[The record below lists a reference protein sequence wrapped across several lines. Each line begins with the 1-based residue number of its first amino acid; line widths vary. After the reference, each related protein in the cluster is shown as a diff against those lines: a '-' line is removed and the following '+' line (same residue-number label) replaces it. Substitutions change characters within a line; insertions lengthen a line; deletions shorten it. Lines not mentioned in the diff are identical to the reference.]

1 MKNTRVRF
9 ITLFALAGLAGC
21 ASIPPAPLAQPRPVV
36 DTYFGTPV
44 TDQFRYF
51 ENVKTDP
58 EVQAWFKAEANH
70 TRAVL
75 DSIPGRDSLL
85 DEMRQLSNAAPYRVS
100 DLSEV
105 PGRIFYEERKAG
117 ENQFKLYTRPSEDTP
132 ETMLLDPDTLK
143 GADGAPVAINFYAPS
158 PNGRYVAVGV
168 SHGGSEDATI
178 RVLEVATGKDLGLA
192 IERARFGYVGWR
204 DDETGFYYNQLKER
218 PANADPTLLYQD
230 SQIRYHQL
238 GTDLA
243 KDPFVFGSDAPGSPK
258 IPSEKIPMLGIEYGD
273 SQVYG
278 VVVDGVE
285 QEITVYATTYA
296 ALDAGTP
303 DWKKLFDLDDDITQ
317 FVAHGD
323 DLYLLTHKD
332 APRYKLLHTKA
343 SAPDFAHADVVIPWS
358 GAVIEDIAE
367 ARDGLYVTLLDG
379 GIDRLQRVAYGP
391 KPDPNSSSGAKM
403 PTYKK
408 PQEIDLPLKGGLDDL
423 ATNSRLDGAK
433 MHLTSWVDVGG
444 YYAYDPAAN
453 AMTDTHLQPRGP
465 YDQPGDLVA
474 EEVRVPAADGVM
486 IPLSIVHR
494 KDMPLDGTNPCWLEA
509 YGSYGIVDEVYY
521 SPVFKPW
528 YDRGG
533 IYTVAHVRG
542 GGAFGE
548 EWHIAG
554 QKLNKPNTWK
564 DLIACAQ
571 WLIAHRYTETPKL
584 GINGGSAGGITV
596 GRAMTERPDLFGAVV
611 GDVGMFNAVRA
622 ETDSNGVPNIS
633 EFGTVT
639 DPDGFKGLYQMDAY
653 LHVQDGV
660 KYPPTLLTTGINDP
674 RVPPWM
680 PGKFAARLQQVGAP
694 LVLLRVDYEAG
705 HGIGSTREQ
714 VLEEYADTMAFYFWQ
729 FGVPG
734 FQPK

>member
-1 MKNTRVRF
+1 MKNNCVRF
-9 ITLFALAGLAGC
+9 LTLFVLAGLAGC
-21 ASIPPAPLAQPRPVV
+21 ASIPPAPVAQPRPVV

-51 ENVKTDP
+51 ENVKTNP
-58 EVQAWFKAEANH
+58 EVQAWFKAQANH

-75 DSIPGRDSLL
+75 DSIPGRAALL

-105 PGRIFYEERKAG
+105 PGRIFYEERRAG
-117 ENQFKLYTRPSEDTP
+117 ENQFKLYTRASEDAP

-204 DDETGFYYNQLKER
+204 DDESGFYYNQLKKR

-243 KDPFVFGSDAPGSPK
+243 KDRSSSARTRRVRRKSRPK
-258 IPSEKIPMLGIEYGD
+258 KFRCWASSTGD
-273 SQVYG
+273 SHVYG

-285 QEITVYATTYA
+285 QEITVYVTTYA

-323 DLYLLTHKD
+323 ELYVLTHKD

-343 SAPDFAHADVVIPWS
+343 SAPDFAHADVVIPP
-358 GAVIEDIAE
+358 GEAVIEDLAE

-379 GIDRLQRVAYGP
+379 GINRLQRVAYTP
-391 KPDPNSSSGAKM
+391 EA
-403 PTYKK
+403 K

-444 YYAYDPAAN
+444 YYAYDSTTN
-453 AMTDTHLQPRGP
+453 AMSDTHLQPRGP

-486 IPLSIVHR
+486 IPMSIVHR

-509 YGSYGIVDEVYY
+509 YGSYGIVDDVYY
-521 SPVFKPW
+521 SPIFKPW

-533 IYTVAHVRG
+533 IYAIAHVRG

-639 DPDGFKGLYQMDAY
+639 DPDGFKGLYEMDAY